1 MKKLFLLLLLYS
13 VNSYADCINVN
24 GEIYCKQNTQTPS
37 LQYTP
42 QQLYIPNIPYYP
54 PPVYQQPQ
62 VITAPQ
68 ITPGNPNLN
77 FEKFDTGRVIKRRE
91 N

>member
-1 MKKLFLLLLLYS
+1 MKKLVLFLLLL
-13 VNSYADCINVN
+13 NTEAFADCVTLN
-24 GEIYCKQNTQTPS
+24 GQIYCNQNNQNFP

-54 PPVYQQPQ
+54 PPVYMLPQ
-62 VITAPQ
+62 VIIAPQ
-68 ITPGNPNLN
+68 IKPGNPNIH
-77 FEKFDTGRVIKRRE
+77 FEQFDTGRVIKRKE